1 MQEQKIYDIAG
12 IGIGPFNLGLAALCA
27 PIESL
32 STIFLDQASEFNWHP
47 GMMLSDATLQ
57 VPFMADLVTMADP
70 TSPYSFLNY
79 LKQTDRLYKFYIRE
93 DFFVLRKEYNAYC
106 KWAISH
112 LKNCHFGQKVSK
124 IKYADGIY
132 QIEKIDQTTGTTET
146 IFAKKIVLGT
156 GTAPKVPAF
165 VDPTVHQ
172 YAIHSS
178 EYLKFKQTLLEQ
190 KTVTVIGSGQS
201 AAEIFYDLLPETE
214 NGLKLK
220 WFTRPDRFF
229 PMEYSKLTLELTS
242 PEYVDH
248 FYNLND
254 AKRKQLLSKQN
265 SLFKGINFELINQ
278 IFDKLYELS
287 VDGEKIN
294 AELMP
299 NCQLNNLK
307 VNNDGSYQLD
317 FYHTESEKEFAVD
330 TDAVVL
336 ATGYKYNEPGF
347 LSAINDRIARNADGL
362 FQVHRNY
369 AIDVNG
375 NEIFVQN
382 AELHTHGFVT
392 PDLGMGAYRNAS
404 IINAI
409 LGFEIY
415 PVEKRIAFQQF
426 SVSGEVLRQA
436 QDDNLRTEFEIRDCH
451 VEPVEMP

>member
-1 MQEQKIYDIAG
+1 MQEQKIYDIVG

-27 PIESL
+27 PINSL
-32 STIFLDQASEFNWHP
+32 STLFLDQASEFNWHP

-57 VPFMADLVTMADP
+57 VPFLADLVTMADP
-70 TSPYSFLNY
+70 TSAYSFLNY
-79 LKQTDRLYKFYIRE
+79 LKQKDRLYKFYIRE

-106 KWAISH
+106 KWVINH
-112 LKNCHFGQKVSK
+112 LQNCHFGQKVSH
-124 IKYADGIY
+124 INYADGIY
-132 QIEKIDQTTGTTET
+132 QVEKVDQATGATEIILT
-146 IFAKKIVLGT
+146 KKIVLGT
-156 GTAPKVPAF
+156 GTGPKVPNF
-165 VDPTVHQ
+165 IDPFEHQ
-172 YAIHSS
+172 NVIHSS
-178 EYLKFKQTLLEQ
+178 AYLTFKPTLLNQ
-190 KTVTVIGSGQS
+190 KTVTIIGSGQS

-248 FYNLND
+248 FYHLND
-254 AKRKQLLSKQN
+254 AKRKQLLGKQN

-287 VDGEKIN
+287 VDGEKVN
-294 AELMP
+294 AQLMP
-299 NCQLNNLK
+299 NCQLNNLT
-307 VNNDGSYQLD
+307 VNTGSKYQLE
-317 FYHTESEKEFAVD
+317 FYHTESEKDFNVD
-330 TDAVVL
+330 TDFVIL
-336 ATGYKYNEPGF
+336 ATGYQYNEPGF
-347 LSAINDRIARNADGL
+347 LSGINDRITRNADGL
-362 FQVHRNY
+362 FNVHRNY

-375 NEIFVQN
+375 NEVFVQN

-409 LGFEIY
+409 FGFEIY

-426 SVSGEVLRQA
+426 SVDEEQ
-436 QDDNLRTEFEIRDCH
+436 QEDEFAEADLQLAGRDL
-451 VEPVEMP
+451 

>member
-1 MQEQKIYDIAG
+1 MKEQKTYDIVG

-32 STIFLDQASEFNWHP
+32 STLFLDQASEFNWHP
-47 GMMLSDATLQ
+47 GMMLNDATLQ
-57 VPFMADLVTMADP
+57 VPFMADLVTLADP

-79 LKQTDRLYKFYIRE
+79 LKQTDRIYKFYIRE
-93 DFFVLRKEYNAYC
+93 NFFVLRKEYNAYC
-106 KWAISH
+106 KWVISH
-112 LKNCHFGQKVSK
+112 LKNCHFGQKVSNVT
-124 IKYADGIY
+124 YNNGIY
-132 QIEKIDQTTGTTET
+132 QVEKTDQNTGATET
-146 IFAKKIVLGT
+146 IYAKKLVLGT
-156 GTAPKVPAF
+156 GTVPKVPAF
-165 VDPTVHQ
+165 INPSLHQ
-172 YAIHSS
+172 HVIHSS

-190 KTVTVIGSGQS
+190 KTVSIIGSGQS

-248 FYNLND
+248 FYNLSD
-254 AKRKQLLSKQN
+254 TKRKQLLSKQN

-287 VDGEKIN
+287 VDGKKIN

-299 NCQLNNLK
+299 NCQLNNISIT
-307 VNNDGSYQLD
+307 NDGSYQLD
-317 FYHTESEKEFAVD
+317 FYHTESEKEFAVN
-330 TDAVVL
+330 TRAVVL
-336 ATGYKYNEPGF
+336 ATGYQYHEPGF
-347 LSAINDRIARNADGL
+347 LAALGDRIARNTDGL
-362 FQVHRNY
+362 FQVQRNY
-369 AIDVNG
+369 AIDING

-426 SVSGEVLRQA
+426 SVNGEEDVLQQA
-436 QDDNLRTEFEIRDCH
+436 ENFVSDRH
-451 VEPVEMP
+451 VEPVETP

>member
-1 MQEQKIYDIAG
+1 MQNKKIYDIVG
-12 IGIGPFNLGLAALCA
+12 IGIGPFNLGLAALCS
-27 PIESL
+27 PIKTLSSL
-32 STIFLDQASEFNWHP
+32 FLDQAGEFNWHP

-106 KWAISH
+106 RWAVSN
-112 LKNCHFGQKVSK
+112 LQNCSFGQRVTHVNY
-124 IKYADGIY
+124 IDGIY
-132 QIEKIDQTTGTTET
+132 QVEKVDQATGTSE
-146 IFAKKIVLGT
+146 IVFAKKIVLGT
-156 GTAPKVPAF
+156 GTVPKVPGF
-165 VDPTVHQ
+165 IIPTVHKN
-172 YAIHSS
+172 AVHSS
-178 EYLKFKQTLLEQ
+178 VYLKFRSSLLKKKSVTL
-190 KTVTVIGSGQS
+190 IGSGQS
-201 AAEIFYDLLPETE
+201 AAEIFYDLLPETL
-214 NGLKLK
+214 NGLNLK

-242 PEYVDH
+242 PEYIDH
-248 FYNLND
+248 FYNLSD
-254 AKRKQLLSKQN
+254 AKRKQLLGKQN

-287 VDGEKIN
+287 VDGETVN
-294 AELMP
+294 AELIP
-299 NCQLNNLK
+299 SCQLNNLT
-307 VNNDGSYQLD
+307 VNANGKYRLD
-317 FYHTESEKEFAVD
+317 FHHTESEMDFAVD
-330 TDAVVL
+330 TDSVVL
-336 ATGYKYNEPGF
+336 ATGYRYSEPEF
-347 LSAINDRIARNADGL
+347 LSGINDRIARNADGL
-362 FQVHRNY
+362 FQVCRNY

-415 PVEKRIAFQQF
+415 QVEKRIAFQQF
-426 SVSGEVLRQA
+426 SVPNEKQRKGVPGANVLSVG
-436 QDDNLRTEFEIRDCH
+436 DF
-451 VEPVEMP
+451 M

>member
-1 MQEQKIYDIAG
+1 MQEQKIYDIVG

-27 PIESL
+27 PIKDL
-32 STIFLDQASEFNWHP
+32 STLFLDQANEFNWHP

-93 DFFVLRKEYNAYC
+93 DFFVLRREYNAYC
-106 KWAISH
+106 KWAINQLH
-112 LKNCHFGQKVSK
+112 NCHFGQKVSL
-124 IKYADGIY
+124 INYADGIY
-132 QIEKIDQTTGTTET
+132 QVEKVDQTTGAIEIILT
-146 IFAKKIVLGT
+146 KKIVLGT
-156 GTAPKVPAF
+156 GTVAKVPGF
-165 VDPTVHQ
+165 IRPTEHKN
-172 YAIHSS
+172 AIHSS
-178 EYLKFKQTLLEQ
+178 AYLKFKPTLLKQ
-190 KTVTVIGSGQS
+190 KTVAIIGSGQS

-214 NGLKLK
+214 NGLQLK

-248 FYNLND
+248 FYHLND
-254 AKRKQLLSKQN
+254 DKRKQLLGKQN

-287 VDGEKIN
+287 VDGEKVN
-294 AELMP
+294 AQLMP
-299 NCQLNNLK
+299 NCQLNNLT
-307 VNNDGSYQLD
+307 VGTDGKYQLG
-317 FYHTESEKEFAVD
+317 FYHTESEKDFAVD
-330 TDAVVL
+330 TDFVVL
-336 ATGYKYNEPGF
+336 ATGYQYNEPGF
-347 LSAINDRIARNADGL
+347 LSDINDRIMRNADGL

-415 PVEKRIAFQQF
+415 KVEKRIAFQQF
-426 SVSGEVLRQA
+426 SVNDELQEAEFAEADLQLAGR
-436 QDDNLRTEFEIRDCH
+436 NL
-451 VEPVEMP
+451 

>member
-1 MQEQKIYDIAG
+1 MQEQKIYDIVG

-27 PIESL
+27 PINSL
-32 STIFLDQASEFNWHP
+32 STLFLDQANEFNWHP

-70 TSPYSFLNY
+70 TSQYSFLNY

-106 KWAISH
+106 KWAINH
-112 LKNCHFGQKVSK
+112 LQNCQFGQKVIS
-124 IKYADGIY
+124 INYVDGIY
-132 QIEKIDQTTGTTET
+132 QVEKIDKTTGSRAIILT
-146 IFAKKIVLGT
+146 KKIVLGT
-156 GTAPKVPAF
+156 GTTPKVPDFINPAE
-165 VDPTVHQ
+165 DKN
-172 YAIHSS
+172 AIHSS
-178 EYLKFKQTLLEQ
+178 EYLKFKPTLLKQ
-190 KTVTVIGSGQS
+190 KTVTIIGSGQS

-248 FYNLND
+248 FYNLSD
-254 AKRKQLLSKQN
+254 AKRKQLLGKQN

-299 NCQLNNLK
+299 NCQLNNLMVK
-307 VNNDGSYQLD
+307 ADGKYELD
-317 FYHTESEKEFAVD
+317 FFHIESEKDFTVE
-330 TDAVVL
+330 TDFVVL

-347 LSAINDRIARNADGL
+347 LSAINDRIARNAEGL

-426 SVSGEVLRQA
+426 SVTDGIQENELS
-436 QDDNLRTEFEIRDCH
+436 H
-451 VEPVEMP
+451 VALQLSED

>member
-1 MQEQKIYDIAG
+1 MQNQKIYDIVG

-27 PIESL
+27 PISSL
-32 STIFLDQASEFNWHP
+32 SALFLDQASEFNWHP

-106 KWAISH
+106 KWAINH
-112 LKNCHFGQKVSK
+112 LQNCHFGQKVTRVN
-124 IKYADGIY
+124 YVDGVY
-132 QIEKIDQTTGTTET
+132 QVEKVDQSSGISET
-146 IFAKKIVLGT
+146 IFTKKIVLGT
-156 GTAPKVPAF
+156 GTVPKVPGFIKPAE
-165 VDPTVHQ
+165 HKN
-172 YAIHSS
+172 AIHSS
-178 EYLKFKQTLLEQ
+178 AYLKFKSTLLKQ
-190 KTVTVIGSGQS
+190 KTVTIIGSGQS
-201 AAEIFYDLLPETE
+201 AAEVFYDLLPETE

-248 FYNLND
+248 FYNLSD
-254 AKRKQLLSKQN
+254 AKRKQVLGKQN

-287 VDGEKIN
+287 VDGEKVN

-299 NCQLNNLK
+299 NCQLNNLT
-307 VNNDGSYQLD
+307 VDTDGKYQLD
-317 FYHTESEKEFAVD
+317 FYHTESEKDFAVD
-330 TDAVVL
+330 TDFVVL

-347 LSAINDRIARNADGL
+347 LSGINDRIARNADGL

-375 NEIFVQN
+375 DEIFVQN
-382 AELHTHGFVT
+382 VELHTHGFVT

-415 PVEKRIAFQQF
+415 NVEKRIAFQQF
-426 SVSGEVLRQA
+426 SVNGEQEINGQA
-436 QDDNLRTEFEIRDCH
+436 HDFIRDCH
-451 VEPVEMP
+451 VEPVETP

>member
-1 MQEQKIYDIAG
+1 MQEHKIYDIVG

-27 PIESL
+27 PIDSL
-32 STIFLDQASEFNWHP
+32 STLFLDQANEFNWHP

-79 LKQTDRLYKFYIRE
+79 LKQTDRIYKFYIRE

-106 KWAISH
+106 KWAITH
-112 LKNCHFGQKVSK
+112 LQNCQFAQKV
-124 IKYADGIY
+124 ITINYVDGIY
-132 QIEKIDQTTGTTET
+132 QIEKLDQITGNIENILT
-146 IFAKKIVLGT
+146 KKIVLGT
-156 GTAPKVPAF
+156 GTAPKVPDF
-165 VDPTVHQ
+165 VNPTIHQ
-172 YAIHSS
+172 HAIHSS

-248 FYNLND
+248 FYNLSD

-299 NCQLNNLK
+299 NCQLNNLT

-317 FYHTESEKEFAVD
+317 FYHNESEKDFKVD

-347 LSAINDRIARNADGL
+347 LSAINDRIARNTDGL

-369 AIDVNG
+369 AIDING
-375 NEIFVQN
+375 KEIFVQN

-404 IINAI
+404 IINSI

-426 SVSGEVLRQA
+426 SVNDELQEA
-436 QDDNLRTEFEIRDCH
+436 EFAEADLQLAGRG
-451 VEPVEMP
+451 

>member
-1 MQEQKIYDIAG
+1 MQNQKIYDIVG

-27 PIESL
+27 PINGL
-32 STIFLDQASEFNWHP
+32 ATLFLDQASEFNWHP

-57 VPFMADLVTMADP
+57 VPFMADLVTLADP
-70 TSPYSFLNY
+70 TSAYSFLNY

-112 LKNCHFGQKVSK
+112 LPNCQFEQKVTAIHYK
-124 IKYADGIY
+124 DGIY
-132 QIEKIDQTTGTTET
+132 EVERINLSTGTTET
-146 IFAKKIVLGT
+146 VFTKKIVLGT
-156 GTAPKVPAF
+156 GTGPKIPDFVKPAL
-165 VDPTVHQ
+165 HQ
-172 YAIHSS
+172 NAIHSS
-178 EYLKFKQTLLEQ
+178 EYLQFKQSILRQ
-190 KTVTVIGSGQS
+190 KTVTIVGSGQS

-214 NGLKLK
+214 NGLQLK

-248 FYNLND
+248 FYNLSD

-265 SLFKGINFELINQ
+265 SLFKGINFDLINQ

-287 VDGEKIN
+287 VDGEQIN
-294 AELMP
+294 AALMP
-299 NCQLNNLK
+299 NCQLNNLNAK
-307 VNNDGSYQLD
+307 ASGAYQLD
-317 FYHTESEKEFAVD
+317 FYHTESEKNFSVD
-330 TDAVVL
+330 TDFVVL
-336 ATGYKYNEPGF
+336 ATGYKYNEPAF
-347 LSAINDRIARNADGL
+347 LSPIQERIGRNADGL

-375 NEIFVQN
+375 DEIFVQN

-404 IINAI
+404 IINAV

-415 PVEKRIAFQQF
+415 KVEKRIAFQQF
-426 SVSGEVLRQA
+426 SIPDEKPE
-436 QDDNLRTEFEIRDCH
+436 NEFAEEQMQFTVGRDL
-451 VEPVEMP
+451 

>member
-1 MQEQKIYDIAG
+1 MQEQKIYDIVG

-27 PIESL
+27 PINSL
-32 STIFLDQASEFNWHP
+32 STLFLDQAKEFNWHP

-106 KWAISH
+106 KWAINH
-112 LKNCHFGQKVSK
+112 LPNCQFGQKVTS
-124 IKYADGIY
+124 INYIDGIY
-132 QIEKIDQTTGTTET
+132 QIEKIDQVNGTTET
-146 IFAKKIVLGT
+146 ILAKKIVLGT
-156 GTAPKVPAF
+156 GTAPKVPTF
-165 VDPTVHQ
+165 VNPTIHKH
-172 YAIHSS
+172 AIHSS
-178 EYLKFKQTLLEQ
+178 EYLKFKQTLLKQ
-190 KTVTVIGSGQS
+190 KTVAIIGSGQS

-214 NGLKLK
+214 NGLNLK

-248 FYNLND
+248 FYNLSES
-254 AKRKQLLSKQN
+254 KRKQLLSKQN

-287 VDGEKIN
+287 VDGEEIN

-299 NCQLNNLK
+299 NCQLNNLT
-307 VNNDGSYQLD
+307 VNNDSSYQLD
-317 FYHTESEKEFAVD
+317 FYHTESEKDFTVD
-330 TDAVVL
+330 TDALIL

-426 SVSGEVLRQA
+426 SVNGEQEVLEQA
-436 QDDNLRTEFEIRDCH
+436 QDFIRDCH
-451 VEPVEMP
+451 VEPVETP

>member
-1 MQEQKIYDIAG
+1 MQNQKIYDIVG

-27 PIESL
+27 PINGL
-32 STIFLDQASEFNWHP
+32 TTLFLDQASEFNWHP

-57 VPFMADLVTMADP
+57 VPFMADLVTLADP

-79 LKQTDRLYKFYIRE
+79 LKQADRLYKFYIRE

-112 LKNCHFGQKVSK
+112 LPNCEFGQKVISLNHV
-124 IKYADGIY
+124 DGIY
-132 QIEKIDQTTGTTET
+132 QVEKLNLATGISET
-146 IFAKKIVLGT
+146 ILARKIVLGT
-156 GTAPKVPAF
+156 GTGPKVPDF
-165 VDPTVHQ
+165 VKPTVHKN
-172 YAIHSS
+172 AIHSS
-178 EYLKFKQTLLEQ
+178 EYLKFKPELLQQ
-190 KTVTVIGSGQS
+190 KTVTIIGSGQS

-214 NGLKLK
+214 NGLQLK

-248 FYNLND
+248 FYNLTD
-254 AKRKQLLSKQN
+254 AKRKQLLAKQN
-265 SLFKGINFELINQ
+265 SLFKGINFDLINQ

-294 AELMP
+294 AALMP
-299 NCQLNNLK
+299 NCQLNNLTAK
-307 VNNDGSYQLD
+307 ANGAYQLD
-317 FYHTESEKEFAVD
+317 FYHTESEKNFSID
-330 TDAVVL
+330 TDFVVL
-336 ATGYKYNEPGF
+336 ATGYKYNEPAF
-347 LSAINDRIARNADGL
+347 LSPVQERIGRNADGL

-375 NEIFVQN
+375 DEIFVQN

-404 IINAI
+404 IINAV

-415 PVEKRIAFQQF
+415 KVEKRIAFQQF
-426 SVSGEVLRQA
+426 SIPDEKPEPEF
-436 QDDNLRTEFEIRDCH
+436 TEEELAVGLTVGRDL
-451 VEPVEMP
+451 

>member
-1 MQEQKIYDIAG
+1 MKEQKTYDIIG

-32 STIFLDQASEFNWHP
+32 STLFLDQASEFNWHP
-47 GMMLSDATLQ
+47 GMMLNDATLQ
-57 VPFMADLVTMADP
+57 VPFMADLVTLADP

-79 LKQTDRLYKFYIRE
+79 LKQTDRIYKFYIRE
-93 DFFVLRKEYNAYC
+93 NFFVLRKEYNAYC
-106 KWAISH
+106 KWVISH
-112 LKNCHFGQKVSK
+112 LKNCHFGQKVSSVT
-124 IKYADGIY
+124 YNNGIY
-132 QIEKIDQTTGTTET
+132 QVEKTDQNTGATET
-146 IFAKKIVLGT
+146 IYAKKLVLGT
-156 GTAPKVPAF
+156 GTVPKVPAF
-165 VDPTVHQ
+165 VNPSLHQ
-172 YAIHSS
+172 HVIHSS

-190 KTVTVIGSGQS
+190 KTVSIIGSGQS

-248 FYNLND
+248 FYNLSD
-254 AKRKQLLSKQN
+254 TKRKQLLSKQN

-287 VDGEKIN
+287 VDGKKIN

-299 NCQLNNLK
+299 NCQLNNISIT
-307 VNNDGSYQLD
+307 NDGSYQLD
-317 FYHTESEKEFAVD
+317 FYHTESEKEFAVN
-330 TDAVVL
+330 TGAVVL
-336 ATGYKYNEPGF
+336 ATGYQYHEPGF
-347 LSAINDRIARNADGL
+347 LAALGDRIARNTDGL
-362 FQVHRNY
+362 FQVQRNY
-369 AIDVNG
+369 AIDING

-426 SVSGEVLRQA
+426 SVNGEEDVLQQA
-436 QDDNLRTEFEIRDCH
+436 ENFVSDCH
-451 VEPVEMP
+451 VEPVETP

>member
-1 MQEQKIYDIAG
+1 MQNQKIYDIVG

-27 PIESL
+27 PINGL
-32 STIFLDQASEFNWHP
+32 STLFLDQASEFNWHP

-57 VPFMADLVTMADP
+57 VPFMADLVTLADP
-70 TSPYSFLNY
+70 TSSYSFLNY

-112 LKNCHFGQKVSK
+112 LPNCQFEQKVTSIQYK
-124 IKYADGIY
+124 EGIY
-132 QIEKIDQTTGTTET
+132 EVERINQTTGTTET
-146 IFAKKIVLGT
+146 ILTKKIVLGT
-156 GTAPKVPAF
+156 GTGPKVPEF
-165 VDPTVHQ
+165 VKPALHKN
-172 YAIHSS
+172 AIHSS
-178 EYLKFKQTLLEQ
+178 EYLKFKESILKQ
-190 KTVTVIGSGQS
+190 KTVTIVGSGQS

-214 NGLKLK
+214 NGLQLK

-248 FYNLND
+248 FYNLTD

-265 SLFKGINFELINQ
+265 SLFKGINFDLINQ

-287 VDGEKIN
+287 VDGEKVN
-294 AELMP
+294 AQLMP
-299 NCQLNNLK
+299 NCQLNNLTET
-307 VNNDGSYQLD
+307 NGAYQLD
-317 FYHTESEKEFAVD
+317 FYHTESEKDFSVA
-330 TDAVVL
+330 TDFVVL
-336 ATGYKYNEPGF
+336 ATGYKYNEPKF
-347 LSAINDRIARNADGL
+347 LTPIQDRIGRNADGL
-362 FQVHRNY
+362 FEVHRNY

-375 NEIFVQN
+375 DEIFVQN

-404 IINAI
+404 IINAV

-415 PVEKRIAFQQF
+415 KVEKRIAFQQF
-426 SVSGEVLRQA
+426 SIADEKQEQKLVEEQLAVDLSVG
-436 QDDNLRTEFEIRDCH
+436 RDL
-451 VEPVEMP
+451 